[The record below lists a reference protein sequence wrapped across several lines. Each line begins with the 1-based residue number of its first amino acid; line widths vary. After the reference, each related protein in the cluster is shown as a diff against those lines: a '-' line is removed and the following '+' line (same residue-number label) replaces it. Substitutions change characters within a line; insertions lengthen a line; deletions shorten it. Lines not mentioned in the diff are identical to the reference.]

1 MSHVVPPEF
10 RRRRLTVSLVQ
21 ILAAPSLLAL
31 AAPAAWAGCDA
42 SAPVAG
48 QTVTC
53 SAAAPNPDATPVTLG
68 AGASGVTVN
77 VESGAQLSTSNAN
90 ALYVAPTAGGT
101 INNQGSI
108 AASGTVGS
116 GTAGGI
122 NADAVVTVNNAASGS
137 ISSAQG
143 YALYLQGGSGVV
155 NDGQIGAAA
164 GWGIAFKGAGD
175 SSVVN
180 RGTISGGTGGVQ
192 FGAGN
197 DRLQMLAGSITGA
210 VQQGDGNDVLLLNG
224 GTLDS
229 LDQGSGD
236 DQLTVNGGTITGL
249 VTQGSGRDD
258 FVMTG
263 GTIGALQQG
272 DNIDTFRMS
281 GGRIVGAFEDGD
293 QAWMTGGRIGRV
305 NMKLDKNLWDMSGGT
320 VDGNVVTGFD
330 TDTIIISGT
339 AYIGGNISVSGG
351 NDSVTI
357 TDGTV
362 RGQVLLSTGNDTF
375 NWNGGGIVYGA
386 IDAGPDDDVATLSN
400 LNQGNIGAVPLF
412 EGGSGNDRLSFSN
425 VKGSGVARFQN
436 WEAISLA
443 SSTELTFDGDLVLGD
458 SVSGTGSLTLD
469 DTSTIYAGSGT
480 HAVRPFSGSALVN
493 VVNAGRIDLTG
504 STPGD
509 VFTVRGNYRGDGG
522 GLYLRTVL
530 AADNATS
537 DRLVIDGGTATGST
551 GIGILNAGGS
561 GAATLVDG
569 ILVVQALNGATT
581 APGAFSLFAPVSA
594 GAYEYFLFKGGVSA
608 GTGENWYLRSTVA
621 VGPAPAP
628 NGGGEVVPPPPPTP
642 PVAPPPPIPPAPPP
656 PPEGAIDPN
665 LTAGETAPP
674 PPPPE
679 PPPVAPPSDPPVP
692 DVPVAGGS
700 LPGTGAAPPSA
711 GATPAAPDENGLV
724 PLYRLETAAYAVVPP
739 LLRET
744 SLASL
749 GTFHERQG
757 EQRLLYSQG
766 AFRTAWG
773 RLVGQSSE
781 IHWKGDARPG
791 FDGDVMGVQAGLD
804 VWAAAAD
811 SHRNQIG
818 VFVGRTRA
826 DGKVTGLAIG
836 WDNVLV
842 GQSRLDDK
850 HVGLYW
856 TLTDNSGGYIDAVAM
871 QSRYDGRTRSS
882 RGLGI
887 DLKGDGT
894 TLSLEAG
901 KPLLQ
906 FGQSSWWLEPQ
917 LQVIWQ
923 RSSLD
928 DQRDLVSTISFD
940 NDNAWTGRVGLRLAG
955 DYQLADNGW
964 QPYFKLNYWHGRS
977 GEDRILFDSDAI
989 INSQRS
995 RALEAG
1001 VGVVGRFN
1009 RTISAY
1015 AVADYTREVGGSN
1028 NGKRRIIEGNIGLR
1042 ADW

>member
-1 MSHVVPPEF
+1 MSVAESRVP
-10 RRRRLTVSLVQ
+10 RARLLTRCLLQALAFPTV
-21 ILAAPSLLAL
+21 LAA
-31 AAPAAWAGCDA
+31 APIAWAGCD
-42 SAPVAG
+42 SVAPVAG

-53 SAAAPNPDATPVTLG
+53 SSAAPNPQTVPIS
-68 AGASGVTVN
+68 ASGAAGITVD
-77 VESGAQLSTSNAN
+77 VASGAQLQQSGGGSAI
-90 ALYVAPTAGGT
+90 ALVGAGGHVLS
-101 INNQGSI
+101 NQGAIS
-108 AASGTVGS
+108 S
-116 GTAGGI
+116 AGGV
-122 NADAVVTVNNAASGS
+122 AVQLGAGSRVENNGS
-137 ISSAQG
+137 ISTG
-143 YALYLQGGSGVV
+143 NNTALQFV
-155 NDGQIGAAA
+155 
-164 GWGIAFKGAGD
+164 GAGD
-175 SSVVN
+175 SVLVN
-180 RGTISGGTGGVQ
+180 RGTISGRTGVQ
-192 FGAGN
+192 SGAGN
-197 DRLQMLAGSITGA
+197 DRLEMLGGSISGG
-210 VQQGDGNDVLLLNG
+210 VLQGDGNDVLLLSD

-229 LDQGSGD
+229 VDQGNGADQMTVSGGSVTGLVAQGSGA
-236 DQLTVNGGTITGL
+236 
-249 VTQGSGRDD
+249 DD
-258 FVMTG
+258 FLMTG
-263 GTIGALQQG
+263 GTVGALQQG

-281 GGRIVGAFEDGD
+281 GGRIIGAFEDGD

-305 NMKLDKNLWDMSGGT
+305 NMKLDRNLWDQSGGT

-400 LNQGNIGAVPLF
+400 LSQANMGAVPLF
-412 EGGSGNDRLSFSN
+412 DGGSGNDRLSFNN
-425 VKGSGVARFQN
+425 VKTTGVSRFQN
-436 WEAISLA
+436 WEAVSLG

-458 SVSGTGSLTLD
+458 SATGTGTLTVD
-469 DTSTIYAGSGT
+469 GTSTVYAGSGA
-480 HAVRPFSGSALVN
+480 HAVRPFNAAALVD
-493 VVNAGRIDLTG
+493 VINAGRIDLTG
-504 STPGD
+504 VGAGD

-530 AADNATS
+530 AADDSSS
-537 DRLVIDGGTATGST
+537 DRLVIDGGSATGTT
-551 GIGILNAGGS
+551 GIGILNAGGG
-561 GAATLVDG
+561 GAATLADG

-581 APGAFSLFAPVSA
+581 AAGAFSLFAPVSA

-608 GTGENWYLRSTVA
+608 GTGENWYLRSTLVA
-621 VGPAPAP
+621 GPVPAP
-628 NGGGEVVPPPPPTP
+628 NGTGINAEPPPPTP
-642 PVAPPPPIPPAPPP
+642 IAPPPPPIAPAPPP
-656 PPEGAIDPN
+656 PPEGAVDPD
-665 LTAGETAPP
+665 LTAGEAAPP

-679 PPPVAPPSDPPVP
+679 PAPVAPPTDAAVP
-692 DVPVAGGS
+692 DVPMAGSS
-700 LPGTGAAPPSA
+700 LPAA
-711 GATPAAPDENGLV
+711 GATPPSPGARPAQGDVV

-757 EQRLLYSQG
+757 EQRLLYSNG
-766 AFRTAWG
+766 ALRTAWG

-781 IHWKGDARPG
+781 IHWKGDAQPG

-804 VWAAAAD
+804 LWAAAAD
-811 SHRNQIG
+811 NHRNQVG

-826 DGKVTGLAIG
+826 QGRTTGLALG
-836 WDNVLV
+836 WENVQV
-842 GQSRLDDK
+842 GQNRVDDK

-856 TLTDNSGGYIDAVAM
+856 TLTGSGGGYIDAVAM
-871 QSRYDGRTRSS
+871 QSRYDGRTRSA

-887 DLKGDGT
+887 DVKGDGT

-901 KPLLQ
+901 KPVLQ
-906 FGQSSWWLEPQ
+906 LGQSSWWLEPQ
-917 LQVIWQ
+917 VQVIWQ

-928 DQRDLVSTISFD
+928 DQRDAVSTVRFD

-964 QPYFKLNYWHGRS
+964 QPYFKVNYWHGRS
-977 GEDRILFDSDAI
+977 GEDRIQFDSDTI

-1001 VGVVGRFN
+1001 VGVVARFN
-1009 RTISAY
+1009 RSISAY
-1015 AVADYTREVGGSN
+1015 AVADYTRELGGDRN
-1028 NGKRRIIEGNIGLR
+1028 EKRRIIEGNIGLR

>member
-1 MSHVVPPEF
+1 MSVAESRVP
-10 RRRRLTVSLVQ
+10 RARLLTRCLLQALAFPTV
-21 ILAAPSLLAL
+21 LAA
-31 AAPAAWAGCDA
+31 APIAWAGCD
-42 SAPVAG
+42 SVAPVAG

-53 SAAAPNPDATPVTLG
+53 SSAAPNPQTVPIS
-68 AGASGVTVN
+68 ASGAAGITVN
-77 VESGAQLSTSNAN
+77 VASGAQLQQSGGGSAI
-90 ALYVAPTAGGT
+90 ALVGAGGHVLS
-101 INNQGSI
+101 NQGAIS
-108 AASGTVGS
+108 S
-116 GTAGGI
+116 AGGV
-122 NADAVVTVNNAASGS
+122 AVQLGAGSRVENNGS
-137 ISSAQG
+137 ISTG
-143 YALYLQGGSGVV
+143 NNTALQFV
-155 NDGQIGAAA
+155 
-164 GWGIAFKGAGD
+164 GAGD
-175 SSVVN
+175 SVLVN
-180 RGTISGGTGGVQ
+180 RGTISGRTGVQ
-192 FGAGN
+192 SGAGN
-197 DRLQMLAGSITGA
+197 DRLEMLGGSISGG
-210 VQQGDGNDVLLLNG
+210 VLQGDGSDVLLLSD

-229 LDQGSGD
+229 VDQGNGADQMTVSGGS
-236 DQLTVNGGTITGL
+236 VTGL
-249 VTQGSGRDD
+249 VTQGSGADD

-263 GTIGALQQG
+263 GTVGALQQG

-281 GGRIVGAFEDGD
+281 GGRIIGAFEDGD

-305 NMKLDKNLWDMSGGT
+305 NMKLDSNLWDQSGGT

-400 LNQGNIGAVPLF
+400 LSQANMGGVPLF
-412 EGGSGNDRLSFSN
+412 EGGSGNDRLSLNN
-425 VKGSGVARFQN
+425 VKTTGVSRFQN
-436 WEAISLA
+436 WEAISLG

-458 SVSGTGSLTLD
+458 SATGTGTLTVD
-469 DTSTIYAGSGT
+469 GTSTVYAGSGA
-480 HAVRPFSGSALVN
+480 HAVRPFNAAALVD
-493 VVNAGRIDLTG
+493 VINAGRIDLTG
-504 STPGD
+504 VGAGD

-530 AADNATS
+530 AADDSSS
-537 DRLVIDGGTATGST
+537 DRLVIDGGSATGTT
-551 GIGILNAGGS
+551 GIGILNAGGG
-561 GAATLVDG
+561 GAATLADG

-581 APGAFSLFAPVSA
+581 AAGAFSLFAPVSA

-608 GTGENWYLRSTVA
+608 GTGENWYLRSTLVA
-621 VGPAPAP
+621 GPVPAP
-628 NGGGEVVPPPPPTP
+628 NGTGVNAEPPPPTP
-642 PVAPPPPIPPAPPP
+642 IAPPPPPIAPAPPP
-656 PPEGAIDPN
+656 PPEGAVDPD
-665 LTAGETAPP
+665 LTAGEAAPP

-679 PPPVAPPSDPPVP
+679 PAPVAPPTDAAVP
-692 DVPVAGGS
+692 DVPMAGSS
-700 LPGTGAAPPSA
+700 LPGA
-711 GATPAAPDENGLV
+711 GATPPSPGARPAQGDVV

-757 EQRLLYSQG
+757 EQRLLYSNG
-766 AFRTAWG
+766 ALRTAWG

-781 IHWKGDARPG
+781 IHWKGDAQPG

-804 VWAAAAD
+804 LWAAAAD
-811 SHRNQIG
+811 NHRNQVG

-826 DGKVTGLAIG
+826 QGRTTGLALG
-836 WDNVLV
+836 WENVQV
-842 GQSRLDDK
+842 GQNRVDDK

-856 TLTDNSGGYIDAVAM
+856 TLTGSGGGYIDAVAM
-871 QSRYDGRTRSS
+871 QSRYDGRTRSA

-887 DLKGDGT
+887 DVKGDGT

-901 KPLLQ
+901 KPVLQ
-906 FGQSSWWLEPQ
+906 LGQSSWWLEPQ
-917 LQVIWQ
+917 VQVIWQ

-928 DQRDLVSTISFD
+928 DQRDAVSTVRFD
-940 NDNAWTGRVGLRLAG
+940 NDNAWTGRAGLRLAG

-964 QPYFKLNYWHGRS
+964 QPYFKVNYWHGRS
-977 GEDRILFDSDAI
+977 GEDRIQFDSDTI
-989 INSQRS
+989 INAQRS

-1001 VGVVGRFN
+1001 VGVVARFN
-1009 RTISAY
+1009 RSISAY
-1015 AVADYTREVGGSN
+1015 AVADYTRELGGDRN
-1028 NGKRRIIEGNIGLR
+1028 EKRRIIEGNIGLR

>member
-1 MSHVVPPEF
+1 MSHVVPRGF
-10 RRRRLTVSLVQ
+10 GQRRLTVSLLQ
-21 ILAAPSLLAL
+21 ILAMPSLLAL
-31 AAPAAWAGCDA
+31 SAPAAWAGCDA
-42 SAPVAG
+42 TAPVAG

-53 SAAAPNPDATPVTLG
+53 SSTAPNPETAAISATGATGITVNVGNGAQLQQAGAGSAVSLLG
-68 AGASGVTVN
+68 AGGHVLTN
-77 VESGAQLSTSNAN
+77 LGAISS
-90 ALYVAPTAGGT
+90 
-101 INNQGSI
+101 
-108 AASGTVGS
+108 ASGTAVQLGGGS
-116 GTAGGI
+116 RVDNT
-122 NADAVVTVNNAASGS
+122 GS
-137 ISSAQG
+137 ISS
-143 YALYLQGGSGVV
+143 GSG
-155 NDGQIGAAA
+155 
-164 GWGIAFKGAGD
+164 IALQFSGAGD
-175 SSVVN
+175 SELVN
-180 RGTISGGTGGVQ
+180 RGTISGSSGVQ

-197 DRLQMLAGSITGA
+197 DRLQMLAGSISGG
-210 VQQGDGNDVLLLNG
+210 VQQGDGNDVLLLSG
-224 GTLDS
+224 GTIDS
-229 LDQGSGD
+229 LDQGNGD
-236 DQLTVNGGTITGL
+236 DQLTVNAGTITGL

-258 FVMTG
+258 FVMAG

-330 TDTIIISGT
+330 TDTIIISND

-351 NDSVTI
+351 ADSVTI
-357 TDGTV
+357 TGGTV

-386 IDAGPDDDVATLSN
+386 IDMGPDDDLATLGN
-400 LNQGNIGAVPLF
+400 LNQANLGAVPLF
-412 EGGSGNDRLSFSN
+412 DGGTGSDRLSFN
-425 VKGSGVARFQN
+425 NLKTAGVGRFQN

-458 SVSGTGSLTLD
+458 SATGTGSLNVD
-469 DTSTIYAGSGT
+469 ETSTLFGGGGN
-480 HAVRPFSGSALVN
+480 HAIRPFAAAALVN
-493 VVNAGRIDLTG
+493 MVNAGRIDLTNNSG
-504 STPGD
+504 AGD
-509 VFTVRGNYRGDGG
+509 AFTIRGNYRGDGG
-522 GLYLRTVL
+522 GVYLQTVL
-530 AADNATS
+530 GADDSAS
-537 DRLVIDGGTATGST
+537 DRLVFDGGTATGST
-551 GIGILNAGGS
+551 GLGIINTGGG

-608 GTGENWYLRSTVA
+608 GTGENWYLRSTLA
-621 VGPAPAP
+621 AGPTPAP
-628 NGGGEVVPPPPPTP
+628 NGGGEVLPPPPPTP
-642 PVAPPPPIPPAPPP
+642 PVAPPPPIPPAPLP
-656 PPEGAIDPN
+656 PPEGATDPD

-679 PPPVAPPSDPPVP
+679 PAPVAPPSDPPVP

-700 LPGTGAAPPSA
+700 LPGTGSPPPSA
-711 GATPAAPDENGLV
+711 GARPAAPNENGLV

-757 EQRLLYSQG
+757 EQRLLYNQG

-804 VWAAAAD
+804 VWAASGD

-826 DGKVTGLAIG
+826 DGRITGLAVG

-856 TLTDNSGGYIDAVAM
+856 TLTDSSGGYIDAVAM

-928 DQRDLVSTISFD
+928 DQRDLVSTVSFD

-995 RALEAG
+995 RAVEAG

-1015 AVADYTREVGGSN
+1015 AVADYTREVGGSD

>member
-1 MSHVVPPEF
+1 MSVAAPRP
-10 RRRRLTVSLVQ
+10 RRLTHCLLQ
-21 ILAAPSLLAL
+21 ALAIPAAL
-31 AAPAAWAGCDA
+31 AATVPIAWAGCDNL
-42 SAPVAG
+42 APLAG

-53 SAAAPNPDATPVTLG
+53 SAAAPNPQTVPVSANGKAGITLDV
-68 AGASGVTVN
+68 A
-77 VESGAQLSTSNAN
+77 SGAQLQQSGGGSAIS
-90 ALYVAPTAGGT
+90 LVGAGGHQLG
-101 INNQGSI
+101 NQGAIS
-108 AASGTVGS
+108 SV
-116 GTAGGI
+116 GGI
-122 NADAVVTVNNAASGS
+122 AVQLGGGSRVDNLGS
-137 ISSAQG
+137 ISTG
-143 YALYLQGGSGVV
+143 NNTALQFV
-155 NDGQIGAAA
+155 
-164 GWGIAFKGAGD
+164 GAGD
-175 SSVVN
+175 SVLVN
-180 RGTISGGTGGVQ
+180 RGTISGRTGVQ

-197 DRLQMLAGSITGA
+197 DRLEMLDGSISGG
-210 VQQGDGNDVLLLNG
+210 VLQGDGNDVLLING

-229 LDQGSGD
+229 VDQGNGD
-236 DQLTVNGGTITGL
+236 DQMTVSGGTITGL

-281 GGRIVGAFEDGD
+281 GGRIIGAFEDGD

-305 NMKLDKNLWDMSGGT
+305 NMKLDKNLWDQSGGT

-386 IDAGPDDDVATLSN
+386 IDGGPDDDVANLSN
-400 LNQGNIGAVPLF
+400 LNQANLGAVPLF
-412 EGGSGNDRLSFSN
+412 DGGSGNDQLNFSN
-425 VKGSGVARFQN
+425 VKTTGVARFQN

-458 SVSGTGSLTLD
+458 SGTGTGTLTLD
-469 DTSTIYAGSGT
+469 DTSTLYAGNGA
-480 HAVRPFSGSALVN
+480 HALRPFAAGALVN

-504 STPGD
+504 TGAGD
-509 VFTVRGNYRGDGG
+509 VFTIRGNYRGDGG

-530 AADNATS
+530 AGDGSNS
-537 DRLVIDGGTATGST
+537 DRLVIDGGTASGTT
-551 GIGILNAGGS
+551 GIGILNAGGG
-561 GAATLVDG
+561 GAATLADG
-569 ILVVQALNGATT
+569 ILVVQALNGGTT
-581 APGAFSLFAPVSA
+581 AANAFSLFAPVSA

-608 GTGENWYLRSTVA
+608 GTGENWYLRSTLVA
-621 VGPAPAP
+621 GPTPAP
-628 NGGGEVVPPPPPTP
+628 NGNGNATPPPPTP
-642 PVAPPPPIPPAPPP
+642 DVASPPPITPAPPP
-656 PPEGAIDPN
+656 PPEDPIDPD

-679 PPPVAPPSDPPVP
+679 PAPVAPPSDPAVP
-692 DVPVAGGS
+692 DVPVAGSS
-700 LPGTGAAPPSA
+700 LPGAGSTPPSP
-711 GATPAAPDENGLV
+711 GARPAQGDVV

-757 EQRLLYSQG
+757 EQRLLYSNG

-781 IHWKGDARPG
+781 IHWKGDAQPG
-791 FDGDVMGVQAGLD
+791 FDGDVMGMQAGLD

-811 SHRNQIG
+811 NHRNQVG

-826 DGKVTGLAIG
+826 QGRTTGLALG
-836 WDNVLV
+836 WENVQV

-856 TLTDNSGGYIDAVAM
+856 TLTGSEGGYLDAVAL
-871 QSRYDGRTRSS
+871 QSRYDGRVRSS

-887 DLKGDGT
+887 DVKGDGT

-917 LQVIWQ
+917 VQVIWQ

-928 DQRDLVSTISFD
+928 DRRDVVSAVRFD
-940 NDNAWTGRVGLRLAG
+940 SDNAWTGRVGLRLAG

-964 QPYFKLNYWHGRS
+964 QPYFKVNYWHGRA
-977 GEDRILFDSDAI
+977 GEDRIQFDSDAI
-989 INSQRS
+989 LNAQRS

-1001 VGVVGRFN
+1001 VGVVARFN
-1009 RTISAY
+1009 RSISAY
-1015 AVADYTREVGGSN
+1015 AVADYTRELGGDRN
-1028 NGKRRIIEGNIGLR
+1028 EKRRIIEGNIGLR

>member
-1 MSHVVPPEF
+1 MSVAESRVP
-10 RRRRLTVSLVQ
+10 RARLLTRCLLQALAFPTV
-21 ILAAPSLLAL
+21 LAA
-31 AAPAAWAGCDA
+31 APIAWAGCD
-42 SAPVAG
+42 SVAPVAG

-53 SAAAPNPDATPVTLG
+53 SSAAPNPQTVPIS
-68 AGASGVTVN
+68 ASGAAGITVD
-77 VESGAQLSTSNAN
+77 VASGAQLQQSGGGSAI
-90 ALYVAPTAGGT
+90 ALVGAGGHVLS
-101 INNQGSI
+101 NQGAIS
-108 AASGTVGS
+108 S
-116 GTAGGI
+116 AGGV
-122 NADAVVTVNNAASGS
+122 AVQLGAGSRVENNGS
-137 ISSAQG
+137 ISTG
-143 YALYLQGGSGVV
+143 NNTALQFV
-155 NDGQIGAAA
+155 
-164 GWGIAFKGAGD
+164 GAGD
-175 SSVVN
+175 SVLVN
-180 RGTISGGTGGVQ
+180 RGTISGRTGVQ
-192 FGAGN
+192 SGAGN
-197 DRLQMLAGSITGA
+197 DRLEMLDGSISGG
-210 VQQGDGNDVLLLNG
+210 VLQGDGNDVLLISG

-229 LDQGSGD
+229 VDQGNGD
-236 DQLTVNGGTITGL
+236 DQMTVSGGTITGL

-258 FVMTG
+258 FVMTS

-281 GGRIVGAFEDGD
+281 GGRIIGAFEDGD

-305 NMKLDKNLWDMSGGT
+305 NMKLDKNLWDQSGGT

-375 NWNGGGIVYGA
+375 DWNGGGIVYGA

-400 LNQGNIGAVPLF
+400 LSQANMGAVPLF
-412 EGGSGNDRLSFSN
+412 DGGSGNDRLSFNN
-425 VKGSGVARFQN
+425 VKTTGVARFQN
-436 WEAISLA
+436 WEAVSLA

-458 SVSGTGSLTLD
+458 SATGTGTLAVD
-469 DTSTIYAGSGT
+469 DTSTLYAGNGA
-480 HAVRPFSGSALVN
+480 HAVRPFAAGALVN

-504 STPGD
+504 VGAGD
-509 VFTVRGNYRGDGG
+509 VFSIRGNYRGDGG

-530 AADNATS
+530 AGDGASS
-537 DRLVIDGGTATGST
+537 DRLVIDGGSATGTT
-551 GIGILNAGGS
+551 GIGILNAGGG
-561 GAATLVDG
+561 GAATLADG

-581 APGAFSLFAPVSA
+581 AAGAFSLFAPVSA

-608 GTGENWYLRSTVA
+608 GTGENWYLRSTLVA
-621 VGPAPAP
+621 GPVPAP
-628 NGGGEVVPPPPPTP
+628 NGTGVNAEPPPPTP
-642 PVAPPPPIPPAPPP
+642 IAPPPPSIAPAPPP
-656 PPEGAIDPN
+656 PPEGAVDPD
-665 LTAGETAPP
+665 LTAGEAAPP

-679 PPPVAPPSDPPVP
+679 PAPVAPPTDPAVP
-692 DVPVAGGS
+692 DVPIAGSS
-700 LPGTGAAPPSA
+700 LPGAGAIPPSP
-711 GATPAAPDENGLV
+711 GARPAQGDVV
-724 PLYRLETAAYAVVPP
+724 PLYRLETSAYAVVPP

-757 EQRLLYSQG
+757 EQRLLYSNG

-781 IHWKGDARPG
+781 IHWKGDAQPG

-811 SHRNQIG
+811 DHRNQVG

-826 DGKVTGLAIG
+826 QGRTTGLALG
-836 WDNVLV
+836 WENVQV
-842 GQSRLDDK
+842 GQNRVDDK

-856 TLTDNSGGYIDAVAM
+856 TLTGSGGGYIDAVAM
-871 QSRYDGRTRSS
+871 QSRYDGRTRSA

-887 DLKGDGT
+887 DVKGDGT

-901 KPLLQ
+901 KPVLQ
-906 FGQSSWWLEPQ
+906 LGQSSWWLEPQ
-917 LQVIWQ
+917 VQVIWQ

-928 DQRDLVSTISFD
+928 DQRDAVSTVRFD

-964 QPYFKLNYWHGRS
+964 QPYFKVNYWHGRS
-977 GEDRILFDSDAI
+977 GEDRIQFDSDTI

-1001 VGVVGRFN
+1001 VGVVARFN
-1009 RTISAY
+1009 RSISAY
-1015 AVADYTREVGGSN
+1015 AVADYTRELGGDRN
-1028 NGKRRIIEGNIGLR
+1028 EKRRIIEGNIGLR

>member
-1 MSHVVPPEF
+1 MSVAAPRP
-10 RRRRLTVSLVQ
+10 RRLTRCLLQ
-21 ILAAPSLLAL
+21 ALAVPAAL
-31 AAPAAWAGCDA
+31 AATVPIAWAGCD
-42 SAPVAG
+42 SVAPLTG

-53 SAAAPNPDATPVTLG
+53 SAAAPNPQTVPVS
-68 AGASGVTVN
+68 ASGESGITVTVA
-77 VESGAQLSTSNAN
+77 SGAQLQQSGGGSAIT
-90 ALYVAPTAGGT
+90 LVGAGGHQLG
-101 INNQGSI
+101 NQGAIS
-108 AASGTVGS
+108 S
-116 GTAGGI
+116 AGGV
-122 NADAVVTVNNAASGS
+122 AVQLGGGSRVDNLGS
-137 ISSAQG
+137 ISTG
-143 YALYLQGGSGVV
+143 NNTALQFV
-155 NDGQIGAAA
+155 
-164 GWGIAFKGAGD
+164 GAGD
-175 SSVVN
+175 SVLVN
-180 RGTISGGTGGVQ
+180 RGTITGLTGVQ

-197 DRLQMLAGSITGA
+197 DRLEMLDGSISGG
-210 VQQGDGNDVLLLNG
+210 VLQGDGNDVLLLSG

-229 LDQGSGD
+229 VDQGSGD
-236 DQLTVNGGTITGL
+236 DQMTVSGGTVTGL
-249 VTQGSGRDD
+249 VTQGSGADA

-281 GGRIVGAFEDGD
+281 GGRIIGAFEDGD

-305 NMKLDKNLWDMSGGT
+305 NMKLDKNLWDQSGGT

-386 IDAGPDDDVATLSN
+386 IDGGPGDDVATLSN
-400 LNQGNIGAVPLF
+400 LNQANLGAVPLF
-412 EGGSGNDRLSFSN
+412 DGGSGTDRLNFNN
-425 VKGSGVARFQN
+425 VKTTGVARFQN
-436 WEAISLA
+436 WEAISLV

-458 SVSGTGSLTLD
+458 SGTGSGTLTLD
-469 DTSTIYAGSGT
+469 DTSTLYAGNGA
-480 HAVRPFSGSALVN
+480 HALRPFAAGALVD

-504 STPGD
+504 SSAGD
-509 VFTVRGNYRGDGG
+509 VFSIRGNYRGEGG

-530 AADNATS
+530 AGDGSTS
-537 DRLVIDGGTATGST
+537 DRLVIDGGNASGTT
-551 GIGILNAGGS
+551 GIGILNAGGG
-561 GAATLVDG
+561 GAATLADG
-569 ILVVQALNGATT
+569 ILVVQALNGGTT
-581 APGAFSLFAPVSA
+581 AANAFSLFAPVAA

-608 GTGENWYLRSTVA
+608 GTGENWYLRSTLVA
-621 VGPAPAP
+621 GPVPAP
-628 NGGGEVVPPPPPTP
+628 NGIGINAVPPPPTP
-642 PVAPPPPIPPAPPP
+642 DVAPPPPIAPAPPP
-656 PPEGAIDPN
+656 PPEGAVDPD
-665 LTAGETAPP
+665 LTAGEAAPP

-679 PPPVAPPSDPPVP
+679 PAPVAPPSDPAVP
-692 DVPVAGGS
+692 DVPVAGSS
-700 LPGTGAAPPSA
+700 LPGAGAIPPSP
-711 GATPAAPDENGLV
+711 GARPAQGDVV

-757 EQRLLYSQG
+757 EQRLLYSNG

-773 RLVGQSSE
+773 RLVGQSSD
-781 IHWKGDARPG
+781 IQWKGDAQPG

-804 VWAAAAD
+804 LWAGAGD
-811 SHRNQIG
+811 HHRNQIG

-826 DGKVTGLAIG
+826 QGKTLGTALG
-836 WDNVLV
+836 WENVEV

-856 TLTDNSGGYIDAVAM
+856 TLTGSEGGYLDAVAM

-887 DLKGDGT
+887 DVKGDGT

-901 KPLLQ
+901 KPVLQ

-917 LQVIWQ
+917 VQVIWQ

-928 DQRDLVSTISFD
+928 DQRDLVSAVRFD
-940 NDNAWTGRVGLRLAG
+940 NDNAWTGRIGLRLAG

-964 QPYFKLNYWHGRS
+964 QPYFKVNYWHGRT
-977 GEDRILFDSDAI
+977 GEDRIQFDSDTI

-1001 VGVVGRFN
+1001 VGVVARFN

-1015 AVADYTREVGGSN
+1015 AVADYTRELGGDRN
-1028 NGKRRIIEGNIGLR
+1028 EKRRIIEGNIGLR

>member
-1 MSHVVPPEF
+1 MSVAAPRP
-10 RRRRLTVSLVQ
+10 RRLTRCLLQ
-21 ILAAPSLLAL
+21 ALAVPAAL
-31 AAPAAWAGCDA
+31 AATVPIAWAGCD
-42 SAPVAG
+42 SVAPLTG

-53 SAAAPNPDATPVTLG
+53 SAAAPNPQTVPVS
-68 AGASGVTVN
+68 ASGESGITVTVA
-77 VESGAQLSTSNAN
+77 SGAQLQQSGGGSAIT
-90 ALYVAPTAGGT
+90 LVGAGGHQLG
-101 INNQGSI
+101 NQGAIS
-108 AASGTVGS
+108 S
-116 GTAGGI
+116 AGGI
-122 NADAVVTVNNAASGS
+122 AVQLGGGSRVDNLGS
-137 ISSAQG
+137 ISAG
-143 YALYLQGGSGVV
+143 NNTALQFVGT
-155 NDGQIGAAA
+155 
-164 GWGIAFKGAGD
+164 GD
-175 SSVVN
+175 SVLVN
-180 RGTISGGTGGVQ
+180 RGTLTGLTGVQ
-192 FGAGN
+192 FGTGN
-197 DRLQMLAGSITGA
+197 DRLEMLDGSISGG
-210 VQQGDGNDVLLLNG
+210 VLQGDGNDVLLLSG
-224 GTLDS
+224 GTVDRV
-229 LDQGSGD
+229 DQGSGD
-236 DQLTVNGGTITGL
+236 DQMTVSGGTVTGL

-263 GTIGALQQG
+263 GTLGALQQG

-281 GGRIVGAFEDGD
+281 GGRIIGAFEDGD

-305 NMKLDKNLWDMSGGT
+305 NMKLDKNLWDQSGGT

-386 IDAGPDDDVATLSN
+386 IDGGPDNDVANLSN
-400 LNQGNIGAVPLF
+400 LNQANLGAVPLF
-412 EGGSGNDRLSFSN
+412 DGGSGNDRLNFNN
-425 VKGSGVARFQN
+425 VKTTGVARFQN

-443 SSTELTFDGDLVLGD
+443 SSTELTFDGNLVLGD
-458 SVSGTGSLTLD
+458 SGTGTGTLTLD
-469 DTSTIYAGSGT
+469 DTSTLYAGNGA
-480 HAVRPFSGSALVN
+480 HALRPFAAGALVD

-504 STPGD
+504 SGAGD
-509 VFTVRGNYRGDGG
+509 VFSIRGNYRGEGG

-530 AADNATS
+530 AGDGSTS
-537 DRLVIDGGTATGST
+537 DRLVIDGGSASGTT
-551 GIGILNAGGS
+551 GIGILNAGGG
-561 GAATLVDG
+561 GAATLADG
-569 ILVVQALNGATT
+569 ILVVQALNGGTT
-581 APGAFSLFAPVSA
+581 AANAFSLFAPVAA

-608 GTGENWYLRSTVA
+608 GTGENWYLRSTLVA
-621 VGPAPAP
+621 GPTPAP
-628 NGGGEVVPPPPPTP
+628 NGSGTATPPPPTP
-642 PVAPPPPIPPAPPP
+642 DVAPPPPITPAPPP
-656 PPEGAIDPN
+656 PPEGAVDPD
-665 LTAGETAPP
+665 LTAGEAAPP

-679 PPPVAPPSDPPVP
+679 PAPVAPPSDPAVP
-692 DVPVAGGS
+692 DVPVAGSS
-700 LPGTGAAPPSA
+700 LPGAGAIPPSP
-711 GATPAAPDENGLV
+711 GARPAQGDVV

-757 EQRLLYSQG
+757 EQRLLYSNG
-766 AFRTAWG
+766 TFRTAWG
-773 RLVGQSSE
+773 RLVGQSSD
-781 IHWKGDARPG
+781 IQWKGDAQPG

-804 VWAAAAD
+804 LWAGAGD
-811 SHRNQIG
+811 HHRNQIG

-826 DGKVTGLAIG
+826 QGKTLGTALG
-836 WDNVLV
+836 WENVEV

-856 TLTDNSGGYIDAVAM
+856 TLTGSEGGYLDAVAM

-887 DLKGDGT
+887 DVKGDGT

-917 LQVIWQ
+917 VQVIWQ

-928 DQRDLVSTISFD
+928 DQRDLVSAVRFD
-940 NDNAWTGRVGLRLAG
+940 SDNAWTGRIGLRLAG
-955 DYQLADNGW
+955 DQLADNGW
-964 QPYFKLNYWHGRS
+964 QPYFKVNYWHGRA
-977 GEDRILFDSDAI
+977 GEDRIQFDSDTI

-1001 VGVVGRFN
+1001 VGVVARFN

-1015 AVADYTREVGGSN
+1015 AVADYTRELGGDRN
-1028 NGKRRIIEGNIGLR
+1028 EKRRIIEGNIGLR